1 MIERQIKDFLI
12 KAASEYPVVLVH
24 GPRQSGKTTLCR
36 ATFGHKPYISLENPD
51 VRERAIQDPRG
62 FFNSLPSGAI
72 LDEIQNVPQLLSYMQ
87 QIVDDSKQNGMFIIT
102 GSNNF
107 ALQQAITQSLAGR
120 VAMLKLLP
128 FSMAETK
135 DLNVDSSIDKLIIS
149 GGYPRYITER
159 PDRTFFYQ
167 NYISTYVERDVRQI
181 VNIKDASLFHRF
193 LVLCAGRIGSILDY
207 TTLSNDCGIN
217 VRTAKEWLSI
227 LEASF
232 IGFSLNPWYV
242 NRTKRLVKSPKFYFY
257 DTGLACALLGIAE
270 ESQLNR
276 DPLRGNLFEN
286 LVILEKMKQAYNRA
300 EQKNFWYYRTSDGK
314 EIDLVEETGRMLTPF
329 EIKSSETFNS
339 DYIKNFATFEKE
351 YPEMCGE
358 KIVIYGGCEDFEFK
372 GALVK
377 GLSSIY

>member
-1 MIERQIKDFLI
+1 MIRRQIKDFLL
-12 KAASEYPVVLVH
+12 KSASQYPVVLVH

-36 ATFGHKPYISLENPD
+36 DTFADKPYISLENPD
-51 VRERAIQDPRG
+51 TRERALQDPRG
-62 FFNSLPSGAI
+62 FLKSILNGAI
-72 LDEIQNVPQLLSYMQ
+72 LDEIQNVPHLLSYMQ
-87 QIVDDSKQNGMFIIT
+87 QIVDESNQKGLFIVT

-107 ALQQAITQSLAGR
+107 ALQQAVTQTLAGR

-128 FSMAETK
+128 FSLDEIK
-135 DLNVDSSIDKLIIS
+135 ELNANDSIDSLILS

-159 PDRTFFYQ
+159 PDQFFFYQ

-181 VNIKDASLFHRF
+181 VNIKDTALFHRF

-207 TTLSNDCGIN
+207 TSLSNNCGIN

-232 IGFSLNPWYV
+232 IGFTLNPWYM
-242 NRTKRLVKSPKFYFY
+242 NRTKRLIKSPKFYFY
-257 DTGLACALLGIAE
+257 DTGLACALLGITE

-286 LVILEKMKQAYNRA
+286 LVILERMKRSFNCA

-314 EIDLVEETGRMLTPF
+314 EIDLVEETGRILTPF

-339 DYIKNFATFEKE
+339 EFVKNFGVFEKE

-358 KIVIYGGCEDFEFK
+358 KTVVYAGHESFEFK
-372 GALVK
+372 GVQVK
-377 GLSSIY
+377 NFRS